1 MATKGYLC
9 IMESKRSYNGPRR
22 PSEKTFVYGIHPVAE
37 ALDSDKNIDRI
48 VVSRHGKNERLNKL
62 IGQARAAS
70 VPIKMV
76 PKVKLDSITLK
87 NHQGIIAF
95 LSPITFQPIDEVV
108 MGAYERG
115 ETPILIAADGITDVR
130 NLGAI
135 ARSAECLGVHG
146 LILPERGSATIND
159 GAIKSSS
166 GALLRLPVCRVSK
179 MTDAICLLQNT
190 GVTCLA
196 LSEKADESIEDKSIE
211 GPFCLVM
218 GDEGSGV
225 SSEVMSLCETEI
237 RIPMK
242 GNTSSLNVSVS
253 AGIAIYQLQ
262 KSITS

>member
-1 MATKGYLC
+1 MATKRYLC
-9 IMESKRSYNGPRR
+9 LMESRRSYNGPRR
-22 PSEKTFVYGIHPVAE
+22 PSEKTFVYGIHPVTE
-37 ALDSDKNIDRI
+37 ALDSGKNLDRI
-48 VVSRHGKNERLNKL
+48 VVSRDGKNERLNKL
-62 IGQARAAS
+62 VGQARAAG

-95 LSPITFQPIDEVV
+95 LSPITYQPIEEIV

-115 ETPILIAADGITDVR
+115 ETPVLLAADGITDVR

-135 ARSAECLGVHG
+135 ARSAECFGVHG
-146 LILPERGSATIND
+146 LIIPERGSATIND

-166 GALLRLPVCRVSK
+166 GALLRLPVCRVAK
-179 MTDAICLLQNT
+179 MTDAIRLLKNT
-190 GVTCLA
+190 GMTCVA
-196 LSEKADESIEDKSIE
+196 LSEKANESIDDNNIE

-218 GDEGSGV
+218 GDEGLGV
-225 SSEVMSLCETEI
+225 SSEVISLCDTEL

-242 GNTSSLNVSVS
+242 GNTASLNVSVS